1 MGYGRQHRLW
11 FNVWSDAGY
20 VKSLDFGADE
30 YVEIIVNV
38 GRSKNKSVQPAKITI
53 RRIGETEVDIKIIKK

>member
-1 MGYGRQHRLW
+1 MGFGRQHKLW
-11 FNVWSDAGY
+11 FNVFSDADY

-38 GRSKNKSVQPAKITI
+38 GRSKRKSVQPAKIIIKRT
-53 RRIGETEVDIKIIKK
+53 GEMEVDIQVKK